1 MLVSGYPYELKKNY
15 LSADLVNL
23 EHGKILEL
31 LPQPV
36 VKIYNISLIWNESFP
51 NSSQSNSAE
60 LNVVKQVGGPFC
72 LNVAINLFLTS

>member
-36 VKIYNISLIWNESFP
+36 VKIYTFFWNESFP